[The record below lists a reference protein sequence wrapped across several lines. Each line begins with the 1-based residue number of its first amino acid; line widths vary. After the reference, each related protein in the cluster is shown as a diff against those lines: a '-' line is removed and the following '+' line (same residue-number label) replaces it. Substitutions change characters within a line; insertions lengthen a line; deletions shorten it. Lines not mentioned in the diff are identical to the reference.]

1 MPLNRNQVQTTT
13 KPWLS
18 ITEFDRQIS
27 LEVSSTFDFP
37 IRIIPMARV
46 RLENIQKKFG
56 KMIAVHDLALDIAEG
71 EFFSLLGP
79 SGCGKTTTLRMIA
92 GFETP
97 EQGRIYF
104 DETDVTASQPSRR
117 NTGMVFQNY
126 ALFPHLTVFEN
137 VAFGLRAR
145 KMPLAE
151 IKTQVHE
158 ALQLVEMSSY
168 AERPVTQLSG
178 GQQQRVALARAL
190 AIKPAILLLDEPLSN
205 LDAQLRRSTRAELKR
220 LQRQLGITTIYVTH
234 DQEEALALSDRIA
247 VLNAGTLQQIG
258 SPLEIYTASKN
269 FFVMNFIGASNALP
283 GKVLARENEA
293 MIIAIAN
300 ERARIPTS
308 LAKRFAEG
316 ANVQIAFRPE
326 YARVMRAQNR
336 ATATPPLIPHQGGN
350 VQIMQA
356 ADSPLEGGVTDTIT
370 LSGSWRTAEFS
381 GTHWLL
387 HFTVADCKCSAR
399 MSLEQTAQHLGADF
413 NAMPPGAPIQ
423 VEIAAHAIA
432 VFES

>member
-1 MPLNRNQVQTTT
+1 
-13 KPWLS
+13 
-18 ITEFDRQIS
+18 
-27 LEVSSTFDFP
+27 
-37 IRIIPMARV
+37 MARV

-56 KMIAVHDLALDIAEG
+56 KMVAVHDLKLDIAEG

-92 GFETP
+92 GFESP
-97 EQGRIYF
+97 EHGRIYF
-104 DETDVTASQPSRR
+104 DGADITARPPSQR

-126 ALFPHLTVFEN
+126 ALFPHLNVFEN

-145 KMPLAE
+145 KTPLAQ
-151 IKTQVHE
+151 ITTQVRE
-158 ALQLVEMSSY
+158 ALQLVEMTNY
-168 AERPVTQLSG
+168 EERPVTQLSG

-190 AIKPAILLLDEPLSN
+190 AIKPGILLLDEPLSN

-258 SPLEIYTASKN
+258 SPLEIYTAPKN

-283 GKVLARENEA
+283 GKVLAREGEA
-293 MIIAIAN
+293 MAIAIAN
-300 ERARIPTS
+300 ERV
-308 LAKRFAEG
+308 RFRTPHAG
-316 ANVQIAFRPE
+316 RFSVGTNVQLAFRPE
-326 YARVMRAQNR
+326 YVKVSRAS
-336 ATATPPLIPHQGGN
+336 A
-350 VQIMQA
+350 
-356 ADSPLEGGVTDTIT
+356 ET
-370 LSGSWRTAEFS
+370 LNDASVILNGAWRTAEFS

-399 MSLEQTAQHLGADF
+399 MSLEKTAQCLGNDF
-413 NAMPPGAPIQ
+413 NMMSPGTPIQ
-423 VEIAAHAIA
+423 IEIAAHALA
-432 VFES
+432 VFEG